1 MMSFQRCKHV
11 TNIINHMPQNCY
23 IIQKIN
29 FALVKNM
36 FYLKNVEK
44 EYIID

>member
-1 MMSFQRCKHV
+1 
-11 TNIINHMPQNCY
+11 MPQNCY
-23 IIQKIN
+23 IIQKFN

-44 EYIID
+44 QYIIDKLYKQIIFRSDSKW